1 MTRVLIASDKF
12 KGSLTAAQVG
22 AAVRAGI
29 HRVRPGAEVSVV
41 PIADGGDGTVAAAS
55 AAGFEAVLVTASG
68 PTGEPVCTAY
78 ARRDDIAVVELAD
91 VSGLVRLPGGKFAPM
106 TATSRGT
113 GEVIAAAIDA
123 GCRRVVLGIGGSAGT
138 DGGAG
143 LLAALGARLLDI
155 GGNEIG
161 YGGAALAR
169 LHTIDLEPVR
179 ERLAG
184 VEITVACDV
193 DNPLTGPRG
202 AAAVYGPQ
210 KGADGD
216 QVTELDSALNHWADC
231 VAAAT
236 GTDLRDRAGAG
247 AAGGVGFAAVA
258 VLGARLRPG
267 IELVL
272 ELVGFTDRV
281 AGADLVVTGEGMLDE
296 QTLYGKA
303 PAGVATAA
311 GFSGVP
317 VVAVCGR
324 NTLPA
329 KRLHEAGFSAA
340 YALADIEPD
349 IARCFAEGEQLLE
362 QLGMRI
368 AVEHV
373 SPQPPTA
380 PPTTG
385 HQSPGAAP
393 DDVSARHAAGS
404 ATAGRPSTGHQVPGA
419 AVDHVSADHAAGS
432 MAGRPSAGRQSPG
445 AAMDQL
451 SAGHAAG
458 SAMAGRPSAGYQM
471 PGAATDQEH
480 GAGTA
485 TTELL
490 SARYQ
495 SPGAAMDQGSAGPA
509 TPERSVAG
517 LADDIV
523 AAPSRSGGGAR
534 TFDGRFR

>member
-22 AAVRAGI
+22 VAVRVGI

-41 PIADGGDGTVAAAS
+41 PIADGGDGTVAAAL

-143 LLAALGARLLDI
+143 LLAALGARLLDVD
-155 GGNEIG
+155 GAEIG
-161 YGGAALAR
+161 DGGAALAR
-169 LHTIDLEPVR
+169 LHTIDLAPVR

-184 VEITVACDV
+184 VEVTVACDV

-202 AAAVYGPQ
+202 AAAIYGPQ

-216 QVTELDSALNHWADC
+216 KVEVLDAALTHWADC
-231 VAAAT
+231 VAVAT
-236 GTDLRDRAGAG
+236 GNDMRDRAGAG

-258 VLGARLRPG
+258 VLGARLCPG

-272 ELVGFTDRV
+272 ELVGFAEQV

-311 GFSGVP
+311 GFAGVP
-317 VVAVCGR
+317 VIAVCGR
-324 NTLPA
+324 NTLPLQ
-329 KRLHEAGFSAA
+329 RLHEAGFSAA
-340 YALADIEPD
+340 YVLADIEPD
-349 IARCFAEGEQLLE
+349 IARCFAEGELLLE
-362 QLGMRI
+362 RLGARL
-368 AVEHV
+368 AAEHL
-373 SPQPPTA
+373 PLDPTGERPSA
-380 PPTTG
+380 E
-385 HQSPGAAP
+385 HQSPEAATGQVP
-393 DDVSARHAAGS
+393 ANHAVGTATAERPSAEHQSPEAAAGE
-404 ATAGRPSTGHQVPGA
+404 G
-419 AVDHVSADHAAGS
+419 SADHAAG
-432 MAGRPSAGRQSPG
+432 AATEVRPSAGHQLPI
-445 AAMDQL
+445 AARDQI
-451 SAGHAAG
+451 SAGH
-458 SAMAGRPSAGYQM
+458 SA
-471 PGAATDQEH
+471 GAATPQ
-480 GAGTA
+480 
-485 TTELL
+485 
-490 SARYQ
+490 
-495 SPGAAMDQGSAGPA
+495 
-509 TPERSVAG
+509 RSVAA

-523 AAPSRSGGGAR
+523 AAASRNDSGAR

>member
-29 HRVRPGAEVSVV
+29 HRLRPGAEVSVV
-41 PIADGGDGTVAAAS
+41 PIADGGDGTVAAAL

-78 ARRDDIAVVELAD
+78 ARRDNIAVVELAD

-106 TATSRGT
+106 TATSRGA

-143 LLAALGARLLDI
+143 LLAALGARLLDAD
-155 GGNEIG
+155 GAEIG
-161 YGGAALAR
+161 DGGAALAR
-169 LHTIDLEPVR
+169 LHTIDLASVR
-179 ERLAG
+179 ERLVG

-193 DNPLTGPRG
+193 DNPLTGRRG

-210 KGADGD
+210 KGADGN
-216 QVTELDSALNHWADC
+216 QVAELDSALTHWADR
-231 VAAAT
+231 VAVAT
-236 GTDLRDRAGAG
+236 GNDLRERPGAG
-247 AAGGVGFAAVA
+247 AAGGVGFVAVA

-272 ELVGFTDRV
+272 ELVGFAERV
-281 AGADLVVTGEGMLDE
+281 ADADLVVTGEGMLDE

-311 GFSGVP
+311 GFAGVP

-324 NTLPA
+324 NRLPA
-329 KRLHEAGFSAA
+329 ERLHDAGFSAA

-349 IARCFAEGEQLLE
+349 IARCFAEGELLLE
-362 QLGMRI
+362 RLGVQI
-368 AVEHV
+368 AAEHL
-373 SPQPPTA
+373 PPDPTA
-380 PPTTG
+380 ERPSAEHLPPDLSTGRPSVG
-385 HQSPGAAP
+385 HQSPEVATDQVSPDHAAGAATAEWP
-393 DDVSARHAAGS
+393 SAGHLSSEAAVAQESAGHVAGAAAAVQRSAKHQSSEAATNRGSARHAAGAATAESSSAGHLSSES
-404 ATAGRPSTGHQVPGA
+404 ATGQGA
-419 AVDHVSADHAAGS
+419 
-432 MAGRPSAGRQSPG
+432 
-445 AAMDQL
+445 
-451 SAGHAAG
+451 AGHAA
-458 SAMAGRPSAGYQM
+458 Q
-471 PGAATDQEH
+471 GA
-480 GAGTA
+480 
-485 TTELL
+485 
-490 SARYQ
+490 S
-495 SPGAAMDQGSAGPA
+495 
-509 TPERSVAG
+509 PERRVAD

-523 AAPSRSGGGAR
+523 AATYRNSGGAK

>member
-41 PIADGGDGTVAAAS
+41 PIADGGDGTVAAAL

-68 PTGEPVCTAY
+68 PTGEAVCTAY

-91 VSGLVRLPGGKFAPM
+91 VSGLVRLPGGTFAPM

-143 LLAALGARLLDI
+143 LLAALGAPLLDI
-155 GGNEIG
+155 DGAEIG
-161 YGGAALAR
+161 DGGAALAR
-169 LHTIDLEPVR
+169 LHTIDLASVR

-184 VEITVACDV
+184 VELTVACDV

-210 KGADGD
+210 KGADGN
-216 QVTELDSALNHWADC
+216 QVEVLDAALTHWADC
-231 VAAAT
+231 VAVAT

-272 ELVGFTDRV
+272 ELVGFDERV
-281 AGADLVVTGEGMLDE
+281 ADADLVVTGEGMLDE

-311 GFSGVP
+311 GFAGVP
-317 VVAVCGR
+317 VIAVCGR
-324 NTLPA
+324 NTLPV

-349 IARCFAEGEQLLE
+349 IARCFAEGELLLE
-362 QLGMRI
+362 RLGVQI
-368 AVEHV
+368 AAEHL
-373 SPQPPTA
+373 PPDPTA
-380 PPTTG
+380 EL
-385 HQSPGAAP
+385 
-393 DDVSARHAAGS
+393 
-404 ATAGRPSTGHQVPGA
+404 
-419 AVDHVSADHAAGS
+419 
-432 MAGRPSAGRQSPG
+432 PSAGHQLP
-445 AAMDQL
+445 ADATDQV

-458 SAMAGRPSAGYQM
+458 VAS
-471 PGAATDQEH
+471 
-480 GAGTA
+480 
-485 TTELL
+485 
-490 SARYQ
+490 
-495 SPGAAMDQGSAGPA
+495 
-509 TPERSVAG
+509 PERGVAD

-523 AAPSRSGGGAR
+523 AATYRNSGGAR

>member
-1 MTRVLIASDKF
+1 MSRVLIASDKF

-22 AAVRAGI
+22 AAVRGGI
-29 HRVRPGAEVSVV
+29 HRVRPGADVSVV
-41 PIADGGDGTVAAAS
+41 PIADGGDGTVAAAL

-68 PTGEPVCTAY
+68 PTGEAVCTAY

-91 VSGLVRLPGGKFAPM
+91 VSGLVRLPGGAFAPM

-143 LLAALGARLLDI
+143 LLAALGARLLDVD
-155 GGNEIG
+155 GAEIDD
-161 YGGAALAR
+161 GGAALAR
-169 LHTIDLEPVR
+169 LHTIDLASVR

-184 VEITVACDV
+184 VELTVACDV

-210 KGADGD
+210 KGADGN
-216 QVTELDSALNHWADC
+216 QVEVLDAALTHWADR
-231 VAAAT
+231 VAVAT

-272 ELVGFTDRV
+272 ELVGFAERV
-281 AGADLVVTGEGMLDE
+281 ADADLVVTGEGMLDE

-311 GFSGVP
+311 GFAGVP
-317 VVAVCGR
+317 VIAVCGR

-329 KRLHEAGFSAA
+329 KRLLEAGFSAA

-349 IARCFAEGEQLLE
+349 IARCFAEGELLLE
-362 QLGMRI
+362 RLGVQI
-368 AVEHV
+368 AAEHL
-373 SPQPPTA
+373 PDPTA
-380 PPTTG
+380 E
-385 HQSPGAAP
+385 
-393 DDVSARHAAGS
+393 
-404 ATAGRPSTGHQVPGA
+404 
-419 AVDHVSADHAAGS
+419 
-432 MAGRPSAGRQSPG
+432 RPSAGHGSSEAAVDEVSAGPAAGVAGAVRPSAAHGSSEAVVDQVSAGPAAGVAGAVRPSAGHRSSQAAVDQVAAGPAAG
-445 AAMDQL
+445 AAGAERPSAVHMSSAAATDQV

-458 SAMAGRPSAGYQM
+458 MAS
-471 PGAATDQEH
+471 
-480 GAGTA
+480 
-485 TTELL
+485 
-490 SARYQ
+490 
-495 SPGAAMDQGSAGPA
+495 
-509 TPERSVAG
+509 PERSVAD
-517 LADDIV
+517 LADDIIS
-523 AAPSRSGGGAR
+523 ATYRNSGGAR

>member
-41 PIADGGDGTVAAAS
+41 PIADGGDGTVAAAL

-106 TATSRGT
+106 TATSRGA

-123 GCRRVVLGIGGSAGT
+123 GCLRVVLGIGGSAGS

-143 LLAALGARLLDI
+143 LLAALGARLLDVD
-155 GGNEIG
+155 GAEIVD
-161 YGGAALAR
+161 GGAALAR
-169 LHTIDLEPVR
+169 LHRIDLAPVR
-179 ERLAG
+179 ERLGG
-184 VEITVACDV
+184 VEVTVACDV
-193 DNPLTGPRG
+193 DNPLTGARG

-216 QVTELDSALNHWADC
+216 QVEVLDAALTHWADC
-231 VAAAT
+231 IAVAT
-236 GTDLRDRAGAG
+236 GNDLRDRAGAG

-272 ELVGFTDRV
+272 ELVGFAEQV

-311 GFSGVP
+311 GFAGVP
-317 VVAVCGR
+317 VIAVCGR
-324 NTLPA
+324 NTLPLE
-329 KRLHEAGFSAA
+329 RLHEAGFSAA

-349 IARCFAEGEQLLE
+349 VARCFAEGELLLE
-362 QLGMRI
+362 RLGMQI
-368 AVEHV
+368 AAEHLPPDPTVER
-373 SPQPPTA
+373 PPA
-380 PPTTG
+380 G
-385 HQSPGAAP
+385 HQSPQAAAGQGAA
-393 DDVSARHAAGS
+393 SYAAE
-404 ATAGRPSTGHQVPGA
+404 
-419 AVDHVSADHAAGS
+419 
-432 MAGRPSAGRQSPG
+432 
-445 AAMDQL
+445 
-451 SAGHAAG
+451 
-458 SAMAGRPSAGYQM
+458 
-471 PGAATDQEH
+471 AAT
-480 GAGTA
+480 
-485 TTELL
+485 L
-490 SARYQ
+490 
-495 SPGAAMDQGSAGPA
+495 
-509 TPERSVAG
+509 ERGVAD

-523 AAPSRSGGGAR
+523 AAASRSSGAAR

>member
-29 HRVRPGAEVSVV
+29 HRIRPCAEVSVV
-41 PIADGGDGTVAAAS
+41 PIADGGDGTVAAAM

-78 ARRDDIAVVELAD
+78 ARRDEIAVVELAD
-91 VSGLVRLPGGKFAPM
+91 VSGLVRLPGGKFAPL

-113 GEVIAAAIDA
+113 GEVIAAATDA
-123 GCRRVVLGIGGSAGT
+123 GCRRVVVGIGGSAGT

-143 LLAALGARLLDI
+143 LLAALGARLLDAD
-155 GGNEIG
+155 GAEIG
-161 YGGAALAR
+161 DGGAALAR
-169 LHTIDLEPVR
+169 LHTIDLAAVR

-202 AAAVYGPQ
+202 ASAVYGPQ
-210 KGADGD
+210 KGANGD
-216 QVTELDSALNHWADC
+216 QVAELDSALTHWADC

-258 VLGARLRPG
+258 VLGARLCPG

-272 ELVGFTDRV
+272 QLVRFAEQVED
-281 AGADLVVTGEGMLDE
+281 ADLVVTGEGMLDE

-311 GFSGVP
+311 GCSGVP

-329 KRLHEAGFSAA
+329 NRLHEAGFSAA

-349 IARCFAEGEQLLE
+349 IARCFAEGELLLE
-362 QLGMRI
+362 RLGMRI
-368 AVEHV
+368 AAAHL
-373 SPQPPTA
+373 PPDHTA
-380 PPTTG
+380 NPPSAG
-385 HQSPGAAP
+385 HQSPE
-393 DDVSARHAAGS
+393 
-404 ATAGRPSTGHQVPGA
+404 
-419 AVDHVSADHAAGS
+419 
-432 MAGRPSAGRQSPG
+432 
-445 AAMDQL
+445 AAMD
-451 SAGHAAG
+451 H
-458 SAMAGRPSAGYQM
+458 
-471 PGAATDQEH
+471 
-480 GAGTA
+480 
-485 TTELL
+485 
-490 SARYQ
+490 
-495 SPGAAMDQGSAGPA
+495 GSAGPA
-509 TPERSVAG
+509 TWAASERSVAG

-523 AAPSRSGGGAR
+523 AGVSRNGSGAR

>member
-22 AAVRAGI
+22 AAVRVGI
-29 HRVRPGAEVSVV
+29 HRARPGAEVSVV
-41 PIADGGDGTVAAAS
+41 PIADGGDGTVAAAL

-91 VSGLVRLPGGKFAPM
+91 VSGLVRLPGGEFAPM

-143 LLAALGARLLDI
+143 LLQALGARLLDAD
-155 GGNEIG
+155 GAEIG
-161 YGGAALAR
+161 NGGAALTR
-169 LHTIDLEPVR
+169 IDTVDLAAVR

-216 QVTELDSALNHWADC
+216 QVAALDAALTHWADC

-236 GTDLRDRAGAG
+236 GTDLRESAGAG

-258 VLGARLRPG
+258 VLGALLRPG

-272 ELVGFTDRV
+272 ELVDFAERV

-303 PAGVATAA
+303 PAGVAAAA

-329 KRLHEAGFSAA
+329 ERLRDAGFVAA
-340 YALADIEPD
+340 YALAEIESD
-349 IARCFAEGEQLLE
+349 IARCFAEGELLLE
-362 QLGMRI
+362 RLGIRI
-368 AVEHV
+368 AAEHL
-373 SPQPPTA
+373 PKEPTG
-380 PPTTG
+380 PLE
-385 HQSPGAAP
+385 
-393 DDVSARHAAGS
+393 R
-404 ATAGRPSTGHQVPGA
+404 
-419 AVDHVSADHAAGS
+419 AV
-432 MAGRPSAGRQSPG
+432 
-445 AAMDQL
+445 
-451 SAGHAAG
+451 
-458 SAMAGRPSAGYQM
+458 
-471 PGAATDQEH
+471 T
-480 GAGTA
+480 
-485 TTELL
+485 
-490 SARYQ
+490 
-495 SPGAAMDQGSAGPA
+495 
-509 TPERSVAG
+509 G
-517 LADDIV
+517 LAEEIV
-523 AAPSRSGGGAR
+523 AAVSRNGTT
-534 TFDGRFR
+534 TFDGKFQ

>member
-29 HRVRPGAEVSVV
+29 HRVRPGAEISVV

-143 LLAALGARLLDI
+143 LLAALGARLLSVD
-155 GGNEIG
+155 GAEIG
-161 YGGAALAR
+161 DGGAALAR
-169 LHTIDLEPVR
+169 LHTIDLAPVR
-179 ERLAG
+179 ERLDG

-193 DNPLTGPRG
+193 DNPLTGPCG
-202 AAAVYGPQ
+202 AAAIYGPQ

-216 QVTELDSALNHWADC
+216 QVEVLDAALTHWADC
-231 VAAAT
+231 VAVAT
-236 GTDLRDRAGAG
+236 GNDVRDRAGAG

-258 VLGARLRPG
+258 VLGARLHPG

-272 ELVGFTDRV
+272 ELVGFAEQV
-281 AGADLVVTGEGMLDE
+281 ANADLVVTGEGMLDE

-311 GFSGVP
+311 GLAGVP
-317 VVAVCGR
+317 VIAVCGR
-324 NTLPA
+324 NTLPT

-340 YALADIEPD
+340 YSLADIEPD
-349 IARCFAEGEQLLE
+349 IARCFAEGELLLE
-362 QLGMRI
+362 QLGARL
-368 AVEHV
+368 AAEYL
-373 SPQPPTA
+373 PLDPTA
-380 PPTTG
+380 EQPSAE
-385 HQSPGAAP
+385 HQSPEAA
-393 DDVSARHAAGS
+393 A
-404 ATAGRPSTGHQVPGA
+404 
-419 AVDHVSADHAAGS
+419 DHVSAGHVVGAVTAERASVGHQLPEAATGQVP
-432 MAGRPSAGRQSPG
+432 ANNAVGAVTAERPSANHQSPEAATNQG
-445 AAMDQL
+445 A
-451 SAGHAAG
+451 AGHAG
-458 SAMAGRPSAGYQM
+458 
-471 PGAATDQEH
+471 GAA
-480 GAGTA
+480 
-485 TTELL
+485 
-490 SARYQ
+490 
-495 SPGAAMDQGSAGPA
+495 SPM
-509 TPERSVAG
+509 RSVAD

-523 AAPSRSGGGAR
+523 AAATRSSGGAR